1 MVVDVEVGGWDVRY
15 DMVNMGGGFC
25 RASGVVKRR
34 GGEEE
39 GW

>member
-1 MVVDVEVGGWDVRY
+1 MVVDVEVGGWDVRN

-25 RASGVVKRR
+25 SGFG